1 MTVIDPNAAVLGG
14 FQILNPEPSAA
25 DDTGGEAYENY
36 FGFET
41 TEKYFLPDGKQWIAF
56 KPMNEGDRAKY
67 EEKTQ
72 KDVTVNRRTDDAKIR
87 LNAASDRHA
96 LILQSVC
103 DWHMMQRTPSGEW
116 VKVAFS
122 SGTGG
127 SFAQWLVRAN
137 PKIVNELHQA
147 IQNANSWMI
156 SDLTAEAIREE
167 IKSLQAR
174 LEEAERREAQQKNS

>member
-1 MTVIDPNAAVLGG
+1 MTVVDPNAAVLGG
-14 FQILNPEPSAA
+14 FQIISPEPSAA

-41 TEKYFLPDGKQWIAF
+41 TEKYMLPDGKQWIAF
-56 KPMNEGDRAKY
+56 KPMNEGERAKY

-96 LILQSVC
+96 LLMQSVC
-103 DWHMMQRTPSGEW
+103 DWHMMQKMPTGEW
-116 VKVAFS
+116 MKVGFS
-122 SGTGG
+122 TGTGG
-127 SFAQWLVRAN
+127 TFAQWLGKAN

-147 IQNANSWMI
+147 IVNANGWMAAE
-156 SDLTAEAIREE
+156 LTAEAIREE
-167 IKSLQAR
+167 IKSLEAR
-174 LEEAERREAQQKNS
+174 LEEAVKREAQQKNS